1 MLETGGAKYRLR
13 PLFVHEPPERHEMTE
28 QDLEAIQAAVGLL
41 ENASL
46 AARLTSIVGK
56 PIELIGLAL
65 PDGASKVIAAATT
78 QGLNAALK
86 VALRT
91 MENRPE
97 AASRL
102 LHKALATASGAIG
115 GSLGLVTAPLELP
128 ISTIIMLRS
137 IADIAR
143 SEGENLA
150 EPEAALAC
158 VQVFALG
165 ARTASTDAAE
175 SGYFLVRGMLAKS
188 ITEAARFI
196 AERGLVEEGA
206 PLLVRFIAQVA
217 ARFGVVVTQK
227 LAAQALP
234 IVGALGGAAVNY
246 AFIDHFQDVAR
257 GHFAVRRL
265 ERAYGKEIVRAQ
277 YERCRD
283 ESNASQPPSDVI
295 GSPRRRAPVPPAEHR
310 D

>member
-1 MLETGGAKYRLR
+1 M
-13 PLFVHEPPERHEMTE
+13 VEMTE
-28 QDLEAIQAAVGLL
+28 DDLQTIKTAVGLL

-46 AARLTSIVGK
+46 AARLSNIVGK

-65 PDGASKVIAAATT
+65 PQGASQAIAAATT
-78 QGLNAALK
+78 KGLNAALK
-86 VALRT
+86 VALST
-91 MENRPE
+91 LQNRPE

-115 GSLGLVTAPLELP
+115 GSLGLMTAPLELP

-150 EPEAALAC
+150 DPDAALSC

-165 ARTASTDAAE
+165 GRTGSADAAE
-175 SGYFLVRGMLAKS
+175 SGYFVARGLLAKS

-196 AERGLVEEGA
+196 TERGIVEEGA

-217 ARFGVVVTQK
+217 ARFGVVVSQK
-227 LAAQALP
+227 LAVQTLP
-234 IVGALGGAAVNY
+234 LGGAAVNY

-257 GHFAVRRL
+257 GHFAIRRL
-265 ERAYGKEIVRAQ
+265 ERTYGKEAVRAQ
-277 YERCRD
+277 YERLRD
-283 ESNASQPPSDVI
+283 ESKAATPPADASPPQPP
-295 GSPRRRAPVPPAEHR
+295 PAISH
-310 D
+310 

>member
-1 MLETGGAKYRLR
+1 MTDDDLETIR
-13 PLFVHEPPERHEMTE
+13 T
-28 QDLEAIQAAVGLL
+28 AVGLL

-46 AARLTSIVGK
+46 AARLTNILGK
-56 PIELIGLAL
+56 PIELLSAAL
-65 PDGASKVIAAATT
+65 PEGASKVIAAATT
-78 QGLNAALK
+78 KGLDAALK

-102 LHKALATASGAIG
+102 LHKAMATASGAIG
-115 GSLGLVTAPLELP
+115 GSLGLVTAPLEIP

-150 EPEAALAC
+150 DPDAALSC

-165 ARTASTDAAE
+165 ARSAAADSAE
-175 SGYFLVRGMLAKS
+175 SGYFVVRGMLAKS

-196 AERGLVEEGA
+196 TERGIVEEGA
-206 PLLVRFIAQVA
+206 PILVRFIAQVA
-217 ARFGVVVTQK
+217 SRFGVVVTQK

-234 IVGALGGAAVNY
+234 VVGALGGAAVNY
-246 AFIDHFQDVAR
+246 AFLDHFQDVAR
-257 GHFAVRRL
+257 GHFAIRRL
-265 ERAYGKEIVRAQ
+265 ERAYGKQAVRAQ
-277 YERCRD
+277 YEKIRD
-283 ESNASQPPSDVI
+283 DSKASQSPSDI
-295 GSPRRRAPVPPAEHR
+295 CTN
-310 D
+310 

>member
-1 MLETGGAKYRLR
+1 MR
-13 PLFVHEPPERHEMTE
+13 VVEMTE
-28 QDLEAIQAAVGLL
+28 HDLETIRTAVQLL

-46 AARLTSIVGK
+46 AARLSNIVGK

-65 PDGASKVIAAATT
+65 PEGASQAIAAATT
-78 QGLNAALK
+78 KGLNAALK
-86 VALRT
+86 VALST
-91 MENRPE
+91 LQNRPE

-115 GSLGLVTAPLELP
+115 GSLGLVTAPLEVP

-150 EPEAALAC
+150 DPDAALSC

-165 ARTASTDAAE
+165 ARTASADAADAAE
-175 SGYFLVRGMLAKS
+175 GGYFVVRGVLAKS

-196 AERGLVEEGA
+196 TERGIVEEGA

-217 ARFGVVVTQK
+217 ARFGVVVSQK
-227 LAAQALP
+227 LAAQSLP
-234 IVGALGGAAVNY
+234 VVGALGGAAVNY

-257 GHFAVRRL
+257 GHFAIRRL
-265 ERAYGKEIVRAQ
+265 ERAYGKEAVRAQ
-277 YERCRD
+277 YERFRD
-283 ESNASQPPSDVI
+283 ESKTAKSLVD
-295 GSPRRRAPVPPAEHR
+295 GSH
-310 D
+310 

>member
-1 MLETGGAKYRLR
+1 
-13 PLFVHEPPERHEMTE
+13 MTE
-28 QDLEAIQAAVGLL
+28 DDLQTIKTAVQLL

-46 AARLTSIVGK
+46 AARLSNIIGK

-65 PDGASKVIAAATT
+65 PQGASQAIAAATT
-78 QGLNAALK
+78 RGLNAALK
-86 VALRT
+86 VALST
-91 MENRPE
+91 LQNRPE

-115 GSLGLVTAPLELP
+115 GSLGLVTAPLEIP

-150 EPEAALAC
+150 DPDAALSC

-165 ARTASTDAAE
+165 ARSASDAGE
-175 SGYFLVRGMLAKS
+175 SGYFVVRGVLAKS

-196 AERGLVEEGA
+196 TERGIVEEGA

-217 ARFGVVVTQK
+217 ARFGVVVSQK
-227 LAAQALP
+227 LAAQTLP
-234 IVGALGGAAVNY
+234 VVGALGGAAVNY

-257 GHFAVRRL
+257 GHFAIRRL
-265 ERAYGKEIVRAQ
+265 ERTYGKDAVRAQ
-277 YERCRD
+277 YERFRD
-283 ESNASQPPSDVI
+283 ESEAVSTADASPPEP
-295 GSPRRRAPVPPAEHR
+295 PRAISH
-310 D
+310 

>member
-1 MLETGGAKYRLR
+1 
-13 PLFVHEPPERHEMTE
+13 MTE
-28 QDLEAIQAAVGLL
+28 QDLQVVQSAVQLL

-46 AARLTSIVGK
+46 AARLTNIVGK
-56 PIELIGLAL
+56 PIELIGAAL
-65 PDGASKVIAAATT
+65 PEGAQTVIAAATT
-78 QGLNAALK
+78 KGLNAALK

-102 LHKALATASGAIG
+102 FHKALATASGAVG
-115 GSLGLVTAPLELP
+115 GSLGLMTAPLELP

-150 EPEAALAC
+150 DPDAALSC

-165 ARTASTDAAE
+165 ARSGSVDAAE
-175 SGYFLVRGMLAKS
+175 SGYFVVRGMLAKS
-188 ITEAARFI
+188 ITEAARFVT
-196 AERGLVEEGA
+196 ERGIVEEGA
-206 PLLVRFIAQVA
+206 PILVRFIAQVA
-217 ARFGVVVTQK
+217 SRFGVVVTQK

-246 AFIDHFQDVAR
+246 AFIDHFQDVAL
-257 GHFAVRRL
+257 GHFAIRRL
-265 ERAYGKEIVRAQ
+265 ERAYGKEVVRAQ
-277 YERCRD
+277 YERARVSRYASD
-283 ESNASQPPSDVI
+283 EPSHNGKAPP
-295 GSPRRRAPVPPAEHR
+295 
-310 D
+310 

>member
-1 MLETGGAKYRLR
+1 MSGGGALDTRKGWR
-13 PLFVHEPPERHEMTE
+13 ERHAMKD
-28 QDLEAIQAAVGLL
+28 QDIEAIRTAVALL

-46 AARLTSIVGK
+46 AARLTNIVGK
-56 PIELIGLAL
+56 PIELIGMAL
-65 PDGASKVIAAATT
+65 PEGASKVIATATT
-78 QGLNAALK
+78 KGMNAALR
-86 VALRT
+86 VALST
-91 MENRPE
+91 LENRPD
-97 AASRL
+97 AASSL

-150 EPEAALAC
+150 DPDAALSC

-165 ARTASTDAAE
+165 ARAGPADAAE
-175 SGYFLVRGMLAKS
+175 SGYFVVRGMLAKS

-196 AERGLVEEGA
+196 TERGIVEEGA
-206 PLLVRFIAQVA
+206 PILVRFIAQIA

-227 LAAQALP
+227 LAAQTLP
-234 IVGALGGAAVNY
+234 VVGALGGAAVNY

-257 GHFAVRRL
+257 GHFAIRRL
-265 ERAYGKEIVRAQ
+265 ERAYGKETVRAH
-277 YERCRD
+277 YERIRD
-283 ESNASQPPSDVI
+283 ETKPSRSPSDMSV
-295 GSPRRRAPVPPAEHR
+295 A
-310 D
+310 